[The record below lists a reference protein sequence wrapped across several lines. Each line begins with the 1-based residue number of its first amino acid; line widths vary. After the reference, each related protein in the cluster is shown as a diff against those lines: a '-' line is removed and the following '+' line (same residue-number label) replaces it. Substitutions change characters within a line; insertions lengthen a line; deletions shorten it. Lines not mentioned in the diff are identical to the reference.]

1 MGFSIVRH
9 FRYIVVG
16 RGLIGSAAGKY
27 LSESA
32 DGVALVG
39 PDEPKGEWA
48 EHTGVFSSHYDEGR
62 ITRSIDPD
70 PVWALFAERSIARYR
85 EIERRTGIPFYQE
98 KGALLT
104 GPGRAEDGRYVADAE
119 TVAARLGLDAAIFGH
134 DMLAHHFPFFK
145 FPDGTEGIFERRNAG
160 FVSPRSLVAAQN
172 KLAQETGAEI
182 VPSTVVSVR
191 ERLGRGVVE
200 TADGETLS
208 ADKVLVA
215 VGGFSIQGGLLPQPL
230 EMSVYARTVVFFEVD
245 EAEAERLAG
254 MPSMINHAADISEN
268 TYMLPPIRYPDGRIY
283 LKIGGDPVDFALDDG
298 EAVAD
303 WFRHGPRQD
312 VVDHLIRRMM
322 SLMPDLQ
329 VKSMFAKPCVT
340 SFSGNGYPMIG
351 WTASPHIAVATA
363 GCGAAAKSSDEIG
376 RLGAELVRDGLIST
390 SGFDAD
396 FSPKFLVA

>member
-1 MGFSIVRH
+1 MVRH

-27 LSESA
+27 LSENA
-32 DGVALVG
+32 DGVVLVG
-39 PDEPKGEWA
+39 PDEPRGEWG
-48 EHTGVFSSHYDEGR
+48 EHKGVFSSHYDEGR

-70 PVWALFAERSIARYR
+70 PVWALFAGNSIARYR
-85 EIERRTGIPFYQE
+85 DIERRAGIPFYQE

-104 GPGRAEDGRYVADAE
+104 GPGRAEGGRYVADAE
-119 TVAARLGLDAAIFGH
+119 AVAARLKLDVATFDH
-134 DMLAHHFPFFK
+134 DKLAYHFPFFK
-145 FPDGTEGIFERRNAG
+145 FPNGTEGIFERRNAG
-160 FVSPRSLVAAQN
+160 FISPRSLVNAQN
-172 KLAQETGAEI
+172 KLAQNSGAEI
-182 VPSTVVSVR
+182 VSSSVVSVR
-191 ERLGRGVVE
+191 EQMGRGVVE

-215 VGGFSIQGGLLPQPL
+215 AGGFSVQNGLLPQPL

-245 EAEAERLAG
+245 ELEAERLAT
-254 MPSMINHAADISEN
+254 MPSMINYAADISEN

-283 LKIGGDPVDFALDDG
+283 IKIGGDPVDIALDGGD
-298 EAVAD
+298 AVAN
-303 WFRHGPRQD
+303 WFRQGPRQD
-312 VVDHLIRRMM
+312 VADHLTRRMM

-329 VKSMFAKPCVT
+329 VKSTFAKPCVT
-340 SFSGNGYPMIG
+340 SFSKNGYPMIG

-390 SGFDAD
+390 SGYDAD
-396 FSPKFLVA
+396 FSPKFRVA